1 MNKIVFELC
10 PEDRDRLDAI
20 ITGLARITGAEE
32 AMPRVAEAVSS
43 IAAAA
48 PSATEAAAAFART
61 ISETHPIDAP
71 VEHFDPPASDPEPEP
86 EVPVVSLGEF
96 QKAIVVRCA
105 ASPEMKKKVQALI
118 KKYAESVSLVPEEKR
133 AEVLAALAEL

>member
-48 PSATEAAAAFART
+48 PSATEAAA
-61 ISETHPIDAP
+61 EEHPIDAP
-71 VEHFDPPASDPEPEP
+71 VEHFDPPASDPEPEPEP

>member
-10 PEDRDRLDAI
+10 PEDRARLDDI
-20 ITGLARITGAEE
+20 IAGLRNLNPQIGAGEAEDACAAMIAEFGAPAAEE
-32 AMPRVAEAVSS
+32 
-43 IAAAA
+43 
-48 PSATEAAAAFART
+48 
-61 ISETHPIDAP
+61 HPIDAP

-105 ASPEMKKKVQALI
+105 ASPEMKKKVQALV
-118 KKYAESVSLVPEEKR
+118 KKYAASVSAVPEEKR

>member
-10 PEDRDRLDAI
+10 PEDRARLDAI
-20 ITGLARITGAEE
+20 ITGLAKIAAGAAPLVVE
-32 AMPRVAEAVSS
+32 AEAGTAP
-43 IAAAA
+43 AA
-48 PSATEAAAAFART
+48 
-61 ISETHPIDAP
+61 ETHPIDAP

-105 ASPEMKKKVQALI
+105 ASPEMKKKVQALV

>member
-10 PEDRDRLDAI
+10 PEDRARLDSI
-20 ITGLARITGAEE
+20 ITGLARIVGAAAAE
-32 AMPRVAEAVSS
+32 AVPLVAEAAAI
-43 IAAAA
+43 IAPAAW
-48 PSATEAAAAFART
+48 
-61 ISETHPIDAP
+61 THPIDAP
-71 VEHFDPPASDPEPEP
+71 VEHFDPPAPAADPEP

-105 ASPEMKKKVQALI
+105 ASPEMKKKVQALV
-118 KKYAESVSLVPEEKR
+118 KKYAASVSAVPEEKR

>member
-10 PEDRDRLDAI
+10 PEDRARLDSI
-20 ITGLARITGAEE
+20 IAGLAKIAAEAAPLVVEAKAGITPAAEE
-32 AMPRVAEAVSS
+32 
-43 IAAAA
+43 
-48 PSATEAAAAFART
+48 
-61 ISETHPIDAP
+61 HPIDAP

-133 AEVLAALAEL
+133 TEVLAALAEL